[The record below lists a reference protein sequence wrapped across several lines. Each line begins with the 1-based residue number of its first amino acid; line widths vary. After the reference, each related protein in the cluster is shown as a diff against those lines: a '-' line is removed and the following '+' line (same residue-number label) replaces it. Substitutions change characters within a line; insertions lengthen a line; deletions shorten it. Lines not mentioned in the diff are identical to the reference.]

1 MCNSSTQSQGVMGM
15 YKEEIVKNIMNKKT
29 SNLQKRILTTI
40 YLHGKCEDFVSV
52 MELNPEKVSIEY
64 QLKKQK
70 LVDEGGGIFIR
81 EDRKIEGLLTKTY
94 KVRAYKLKRSKLACI
109 LFDWQKFNLSPES
122 SSEIHFKVKPED
134 YYAREV
140 ALTNSLKSLK
150 AKGYV
155 EFLDYY
161 ENELGLFEKKQAKI
175 IWLTTEGINKAE
187 SILTIKLD

>member
-1 MCNSSTQSQGVMGM
+1 
-15 YKEEIVKNIMNKKT
+15 MNQKT

-40 YLHGKCEDFVSV
+40 YSQGEYEDLVSV
-52 MELNPEKVSIEY
+52 VELNPEKVSVEY
-64 QLKKQK
+64 QLEKQK
-70 LVDEGGGIFIR
+70 LVDERGGVFVR
-81 EDRKIEGLLTKTY
+81 EDRDTEGLLTKNY
-94 KVRAYKLKRSKLACI
+94 KVKTYRLKRSKLACL
-109 LFDWQKFNLSPES
+109 LFDWQEFNLYLES
-122 SSEIHFKVKPED
+122 LNEAHLGMKPED

-161 ENELGLFEKKQAKI
+161 EMKLGLFGKKHAKI

-187 SILTIKLD
+187 SILTIKLN